1 MYQYIWN
8 FTLCVVQSEF
18 LLLYKYHPRF
28 FLFSSTF
35 YKFDFKVWNKRSFF
49 NLFPLHS
56 SPNHAFFFFVSPSF
70 STFYFDEILRTF
82 LHSICSQPP
91 SYSFWVFALC
101 STAPFY
107 HSLSSPRFQT
117 FHLKRLSE
125 DALIR
130 FPDHVYGIYQLPPAD
145 TFTCI
150 PDRHP
155 FPATVGATNPPTP
168 GRNSLSPVYNP

>member
-1 MYQYIWN
+1 MSIIHVFFCFRPHFINLILRFEIKGVSSIYSLYIHRRI
-8 FTLCVVQSEF
+8 T
-18 LLLYKYHPRF
+18 R
-28 FLFSSTF
+28 
-35 YKFDFKVWNKRSFF
+35 
-49 NLFPLHS
+49 
-56 SPNHAFFFFVSPSF
+56 FFFVSPSF

-117 FHLKRLSE
+117 FHLKHLSE

-168 GRNSLSPVYNP
+168 GRNSLSPLYNP